1 VGANFDR
8 HFGIES
14 KPILKKNGLL
24 FLRQQ
29 NASGENLHLE
39 ITNCDH
45 LAKLKFSPVLP
56 NAFTPLE
63 IMPRCSLRARLR
75 PGRAHAPEG
84 GSSKPEA
91 GPAAATGLDFRII
104 PGSAP
109 EGGVYPV

>member
-1 VGANFDR
+1 LKNFA
-8 HFGIES
+8 IEL

-84 GSSKPEA
+84 GSLSEPEA
-91 GPAAATGLDFRII
+91 LLSRRL
-104 PGSAP
+104 SRRLQRSQ
-109 EGGVYPV
+109 VL